1 MELYKFL
8 SSLSSPDGQ
17 KIAKRISS
25 QIRRESRKVKKL
37 VEEYNATSFLTE
49 SASEITVQTA
59 LNPDELML
67 LADTTNMATGVKHD
81 IVHAYLQKVRSS
93 EEIEILKEDMRNTL
107 HYFQLKQ
114 EYIKDACEDLSTLED
129 SFSRGA
135 RNLLT
140 HLLWEVELC
149 IDRSKQAFSTVS
161 SDNDNSNDYESTD
174 SECSDSNS
182 ECSDS
187 EVEDN

>member
-114 EYIKDACEDLSTLED
+114 ECIKDACEDLSTLED

-161 SDNDNSNDYESTD
+161 SDNSNDYESTD